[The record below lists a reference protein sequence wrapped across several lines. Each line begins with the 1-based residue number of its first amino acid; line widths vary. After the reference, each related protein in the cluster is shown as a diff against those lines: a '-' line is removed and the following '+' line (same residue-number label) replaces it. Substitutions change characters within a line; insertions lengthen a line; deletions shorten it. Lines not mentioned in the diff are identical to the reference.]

1 MVGQNLQ
8 SQHSEL
14 RAKQDFD
21 ITKKAE
27 IEIETILMH
36 LENQNQLMLEISKRL
51 EKGEDPKTIK

>member
-1 MVGQNLQ
+1 MVGRNLQ

-14 RAKQDFD
+14 LAKQDFD
-21 ITKKAE
+21 INKKAE

>member
-1 MVGQNLQ
+1 MVGRNLQ

-21 ITKKAE
+21 INKKAE
-27 IEIETILMH
+27 IEIETILIH

>member
-1 MVGQNLQ
+1 MVGRNLQ

-14 RAKQDFD
+14 LAKQDFD
-21 ITKKAE
+21 INKKAE
-27 IEIETILMH
+27 IEIETILIH